1 MTSESSVLASL
12 VHRGLVAVLTLEN
25 VAEAVPVARALIAG
39 GVTAMELT
47 LRTPA
52 ALEAMREISR
62 RVPEMLLGAGTILTA
77 DQVSQ
82 AQDAGAHFGVAP
94 GMSSRVVEAAMKR
107 QFPFAPG
114 IVTPSDIERA
124 LAYDRR
130 LLKFFPCEPSGGLP
144 YLEAI
149 ATPYA
154 HLGIKYLPLGGVN
167 ESNCQKYW
175 QHPLV
180 GAIGGSWLAPHATIK
195 AQAWEAITNNAS
207 RAMKLQA
214 EIVQDNACS

>member
-1 MTSESSVLASL
+1 MMSEPFLFASL
-12 VHRGLVAVLTLEN
+12 VDRGLLAVLTLEC
-25 VAEAVPVARALIAG
+25 VADAVPVARALIAG

-62 RVPEMLLGAGTILTA
+62 HVPEMLLGAGTILSV

-94 GMSSRVVEAAMKR
+94 GMSPSVVEAALKR

-114 IVTPSDIERA
+114 IVTPSDIERS
-124 LAYDRR
+124 LEYDRR
-130 LLKFFPCEPSGGLP
+130 FLKFFPSEACGGLP

-154 HLGIKYLPLGGVN
+154 HLGIKYLPLGGID

-175 QHPLV
+175 SHPFV
-180 GAIGGSWLAPHATIK
+180 GAIGGSWLVPRSVIM
-195 AQAWEAITNNAS
+195 AQEWEAITNTAT
-207 RAMKLQA
+207 RAMKA
-214 EIVQDNACS
+214 RSETT